1 MILEGL
7 ITTRNADGQVH
18 ISPMGPEVAED
29 GQLQT
34 FVLKPFDTSG
44 TYRNLKRKP
53 SGVLHITDNVLLLAQ
68 AAIHRFDVPPPLA
81 ENSSGG
87 GLVLKDT
94 CRWFAFEV
102 VAIDDSAQRV
112 RITCR
117 VTQQG
122 DVRPFWGFNRA
133 KHAVLEAAIL
143 ATRVG
148 ILEHGEIKD
157 RMQDLKV
164 IVEKT
169 AGMQERQAFDL
180 LEAYVRDQA

>member
-18 ISPMGPEVAED
+18 VSPMGPEVEED
-29 GQLQT
+29 GPLQT
-34 FVLKPFDTSG
+34 FVLKPFDTSC
-44 TYRNLKRKP
+44 TYRNLKRQP
-53 SGVLHITDNVLLLAQ
+53 SGVLHITDNVLLLAR
-68 AAIHRFDVPPPLA
+68 AAIHCFDVPPALA
-81 ENSSGG
+81 EVPSGD
-87 GLVLKDT
+87 GLVLEDT

-102 VAIDDSAQRV
+102 VAFDDSTPRT
-112 RITCR
+112 RISCR
-117 VTQQG
+117 VTEQG

-148 ILEHGEIKD
+148 ILEDSEIKT

-164 IVEKT
+164 MVEKT
-169 AGMQERQAFDL
+169 AGSQERQAFDL
-180 LEAYVRDQA
+180 LEAYVRDQG